1 MDPVILDRISK
12 LHTALLCDVLD
23 GMDHRETFFGPA
35 VRRLAPGMRVAGRA
49 FTLRAEPVSERPQRP
64 YRVLLEAYSR
74 MRPGDV
80 VVLSCRRT
88 GAAGLWGELL
98 SVAACQRGVTG
109 MVTDGLV
116 RDVEQI
122 AELGFPVFATGA
134 SPLDSDGRQE
144 VVAAGEAITLGEA
157 TVHPGDLVVG
167 DAMGAIAVPAGAVED
182 VVRGAEEKV
191 ANEHTVRAELEA
203 GEDIAVV
210 FERHEIL

>member
-1 MDPVILDRISK
+1 MDSGIFKRVSK
-12 LHTALLCDVLD
+12 LHTALLCDALD
-23 GMDHRETFFGPA
+23 GMGHRETFFGPA
-35 VRRLAPGMRVAGRA
+35 VRRLAPDMRVAGRA

-74 MRPGDV
+74 MRRGDV
-80 VVLSCRRT
+80 VVLSCGRT
-88 GAAGLWGELL
+88 GEAGLWGELL
-98 SVAACQRGVTG
+98 SVAARQRGVTG

-122 AELGFPVFATGA
+122 TKLGFPVFATGA

-144 VVAAGEAITLGEA
+144 VVAAGEAITLGQT
-157 TVHPGDLVVG
+157 TVHPGDLIVG

-182 VVRGAEEKV
+182 AVRGAEDKV
-191 ANEHTVRAELEA
+191 ADELTVRAELEA

-210 FERHEIL
+210 FERHGIL